1 MFLHRKSQDLGFCH
15 QSKKHNFLVIGH
27 AGGDPLGHCENT
39 LEATRSALKLG
50 ANAIEVDIAISKDDV
65 IFLWHD
71 PNPLGLH
78 SLARRYICLKYIL
91 SKIFSVKFSVSIKT
105 QTKTRALIG
114 RFGIYAGNTD
124 RSSI

>member
-1 MFLHRKSQDLGFCH
+1 MFLLRKSQDLGFCH

-78 SLARRYICLKYIL
+78 SLARRYIFLL
-91 SKIFSVKFSVSIKT
+91 SKIQIKKSIYF
-105 QTKTRALIG
+105 I
-114 RFGIYAGNTD
+114 IN
-124 RSSI
+124 RSFEYK

>member
-1 MFLHRKSQDLGFCH
+1 MGFCH

-65 IFLWHD
+65 IFF
-71 PNPLGLH
+71 GM
-78 SLARRYICLKYIL
+78 IQIL
-91 SKIFSVKFSVSIKT
+91 SDCIHLLEGIFV
-105 QTKTRALIG
+105 
-114 RFGIYAGNTD
+114 
-124 RSSI
+124 

>member
-1 MFLHRKSQDLGFCH
+1 MPSYNLRKGKSWDLPGSFCQ
-15 QSKKHNFLVIGH
+15 QSKKHDFLVIGH

-39 LEATRSALKLG
+39 LAATRSALKFG

-78 SLARRYICLKYIL
+78 SLARRYIRLNYYYTYLAI
-91 SKIFSVKFSVSIKT
+91 
-105 QTKTRALIG
+105 A
-114 RFGIYAGNTD
+114 
-124 RSSI
+124 